1 VELSVPRDFE
11 YEMWRWIMED
21 IRRILAVSWM
31 TQYCQRTVH
40 YAVSLAAKY
49 GAELSVIHV
58 IDTLWRQGWNLPT
71 MSLAEERKKDMER
84 IKAELDSIIGSET
97 KGGIKVK
104 KIIKEGDPGEEILKV
119 IGEERI
125 DLAILRAHEQSR
137 IERFLVGS
145 SNDTIIRKM
154 PCSIFLVKNE
164 LEIEAA

>member
-1 VELSVPRDFE
+1 
-11 YEMWRWIMED
+11 MED

-58 IDTLWRQGWNLPT
+58 IDTLWLQGWNMPGI
-71 MSLAEERKKDMER
+71 SQVEERRKEMEG
-84 IKAELDSIIGSET
+84 IKAELDNIIDGEAK
-97 KGGIKVK
+97 KGVEIK
-104 KIIKEGDPGEEILKV
+104 KIIKEGDPVEEILKA
-119 IGEERI
+119 IEQEKI

-145 SNDTIIRKM
+145 SNDVIIRKM
-154 PCSIFLVKNE
+154 PCSIFLVKKE
-164 LEIEAA
+164 LEPETA